1 MEKKLLLFDVDG
13 TLVSYDGVVPE
24 STVTALEQVR
34 RNGHLVYVVTG
45 RTKNRAI
52 VGGIEVDGMIC
63 GNGAYI
69 EAGGKVL
76 KDRKLSL
83 AQVSEITD
91 YLDRQGNCYYME
103 GNDGL
108 FGSPSFETDALP
120 AYEKYG
126 MKNPVIRDL
135 YPMMEFPESMH
146 LENITKIN
154 YVLNDYDDYLEF
166 KKHFPDLQCLTW
178 GGAGE
183 EALFGD
189 CALPGIDKQNA
200 IDELIA
206 YLKIPKKDIYAF
218 GDAKVDIPMFKAA
231 GTSICVGSGGIE
243 AKEAADYV
251 SDEVIN
257 DGIAKALIHF
267 NLNS

>member
-24 STVTALEQVR
+24 STITGLKLAR
-34 RNGHLVYVVTG
+34 KNGHLVYVVTG
-45 RTKNRAI
+45 RTKNRAT

-69 EAGGKVL
+69 EAAGKL
-76 KDRKLSL
+76 LQDRKLSL
-83 AQVSEITD
+83 EQVSRITD
-91 YLDRQGNCYYME
+91 YLDQKGISYYME
-103 GNDGL
+103 GNEGL
-108 FGSPSFETDALP
+108 YGSASFETEAIP
-120 AYEKYG
+120 TYEKYG
-126 MKNPVIRDL
+126 IKNPVIREL

-154 YVLNDYDDYLEF
+154 YILSDYDDFLEF
-166 KKHFPDLQCLTW
+166 KKNFPDLQCLTW

-183 EALFGD
+183 AALFGD
-189 CALPGIDKQNA
+189 CAMPGIDKQKA
-200 IDELIA
+200 IMELID
-206 YLKIPKKDIYAF
+206 YLGVAKKDIFAF
-218 GDAKVDIPMFKAA
+218 GDAKVDIPMFQAA
-231 GTSICVGSGGIE
+231 GTSIAMGSGGIE

-257 DGIAKALIHF
+257 DGIYKALKHF
-267 NLNS
+267 NLIT